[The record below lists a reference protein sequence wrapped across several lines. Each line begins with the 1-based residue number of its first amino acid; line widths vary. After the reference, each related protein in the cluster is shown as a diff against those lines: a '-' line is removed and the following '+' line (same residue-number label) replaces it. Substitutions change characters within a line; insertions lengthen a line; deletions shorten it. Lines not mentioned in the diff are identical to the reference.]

1 MSAVLE
7 MKHIAKSFS
16 GNKVLLDVDL
26 TVEEGEV
33 HALLGENGAGKS
45 TLMKILGGI
54 YTKDAGSILI
64 NGRKRMTLLCSF
76 AASEP
81 LFKINGQTWIFRGDV
96 LLRNFD
102 VVDVDRTVIFIHGT
116 QWMPQSGNGYTLQIE
131 QPEFALESLC
141 ISVIIDA
148 FASGGEC
155 TQTAAELN

>member
-1 MSAVLE
+1 MVSAVLE

-64 NGRKRMTLLCSF
+64 NGHSRKCIYGQGTEKGWGVWGPGQAGSRDT
-76 AASEP
+76 EIPGP
-81 LFKINGQTWIFRGDV
+81 LWNKAKG
-96 LLRNFD
+96 
-102 VVDVDRTVIFIHGT
+102 
-116 QWMPQSGNGYTLQIE
+116 
-131 QPEFALESLC
+131 
-141 ISVIIDA
+141 
-148 FASGGEC
+148 
-155 TQTAAELN
+155 

>member
-1 MSAVLE
+1 MVSAVLE

-64 NGRKRMTLLCSF
+64 NGREVQIPSVPLIYGSSRKGYPPPHLTARKWAHPLQLFLIRKTLH
-76 AASEP
+76 
-81 LFKINGQTWIFRGDV
+81 V
-96 LLRNFD
+96 
-102 VVDVDRTVIFIHGT
+102 
-116 QWMPQSGNGYTLQIE
+116 
-131 QPEFALESLC
+131 
-141 ISVIIDA
+141 
-148 FASGGEC
+148 
-155 TQTAAELN
+155 